1 MGETMDG
8 YDWAFLLLAL
18 LLAGLSRRALRDP
31 RSHGFFRLF
40 AFEAIVFLLWSN
52 LPYWFVDQ
60 YAPHQLL
67 SWVLL
72 FAALYLLGHGLH
84 LLRVRGGHAPERAN
98 EQANFTFENTANLV
112 VDGLYGYIRHPLYA
126 SLLLLTWG
134 IFWKHP
140 GLAALVAA
148 TLGSLA
154 LVATARVEE
163 RENLQTFG
171 EQYRDYMR
179 NTRMFVPFLL

>member
-1 MGETMDG
+1 MLGTGG
-8 YDWAFLLLAL
+8 YDWAFLLLGL
-18 LLAGLSRRALRDP
+18 LLGGVSHRALRDP

-60 YAPHQLL
+60 FAPHQLL
-67 SWVLL
+67 SWTLL
-72 FAALYLLGHGLH
+72 FAALYLLAHGLY
-84 LLRVRGGHAPERAN
+84 LLRVRGGHAPERGT
-98 EQANFTFENTANLV
+98 EQANFAFENTAELV
-112 VDGLYGYIRHPLYA
+112 VEGLYSYVRHPLYA

-134 IFWKHP
+134 IFCKQAS
-140 GLAALVAA
+140 LAGLVAA
-148 TLGSLA
+148 LLGSLA

-171 EQYRDYMR
+171 EQYRNYMGR
-179 NTRMFVPFLL
+179 TRMFIPFLL

>member
-1 MGETMDG
+1 MTG
-8 YDWAFLLLAL
+8 YDWAFLLLGL
-18 LLAGLSRRALRDP
+18 GLAGVSHRALCDP

-52 LPYWFVDQ
+52 LPYWFVEQ

-67 SWVLL
+67 SWLLL
-72 FAALYLLGHGLH
+72 FTALYLLGHGLY
-84 LLRVRGGHAPERAN
+84 LLRARGGHAPERQS
-98 EQANFTFENTANLV
+98 EQANFAFENTARLV
-112 VDGLYGYIRHPLYA
+112 AEGLYRYIRHPLYA

-134 IFWKHP
+134 IFWKQP
-140 GLAALVAA
+140 ALAGLIAAL
-148 TLGSLA
+148 LGSLA

-171 EQYRDYMR
+171 EQYRAYMR
-179 NTRMFVPFLL
+179 RTRMFIPFLL